1 MEKPQTKAIELIK
14 RSNTYKLIIPKEVEK
29 KIRYLCSQVSEIEW
43 SGTLF
48 YTHEGSFEDNS
59 LVIKCVD
66 IFLMDI
72 GTAAYTE
79 FDMSPDVISYM
90 VEHPELLDCQMGLIH
105 SHNKMSTFFSGTDI
119 ATLKEEG
126 GDSNHFVSLI
136 VNNAGTYTAAITR
149 KIKSSKIIT
158 DVYNY
163 PTFNGEN
170 VSNSVEYTLETE
182 SLEYFSLD
190 ITIERDSVNNDE
202 LADRLAEVRKAKEAK
217 LKVWNRPQQQSLF
230 SSSNTIKSARENW
243 LPFEEKK
250 IEKDEEGFRELLE
263 SFDNKDGLIS
273 IPYGQVR
280 FNEDIV
286 NSVVAQLLTGSILI
300 DYNKMDVNRWVE
312 GMPAIFEKRFGE
324 GEEGLKVFNAWANGF
339 LDFICWYT
347 DDPELIANGHDD
359 GELSAILA
367 YDVSEK
373 LSELKENVYIKSY
386 IEMLQNYIM

>member
-1 MEKPQTKAIELIK
+1 MEKPQTKTIELIK
-14 RSNTYKLIIPKEVEK
+14 RSNTYKLVIPKEVEK

-170 VSNSVEYTLETE
+170 VSNSVEYTLDTE

-324 GEEGLKVFNAWANGF
+324 GEEGLKVFNAWANGL

>member
-119 ATLKEEG
+119 TTLKEEG